1 MKLMYSEE
9 GGFHNF
15 SDDEVESAKKDGWV
29 DGEPIRQKLIAAKRA
44 AAPIAKPVEVA
55 TITVQP
61 EVSAVKR
68 SPGRPRNVVPS
79 VLNDG
84 EI

>member
-1 MKLMYSEE
+1 MALMYSET
-9 GGFHNF
+9 GGFCNF
-15 SDDEVESAKKDGWV
+15 NDDDAEAARKKGWV
-29 DGEPIRQKLIAAKRA
+29 DGEPIRQKLLDAKRA
-44 AAPIAKPVEVA
+44 PKAPIAKPVEVA
-55 TITVQP
+55 TITPQP
-61 EVSAVKR
+61 EVKR

>member
-1 MKLMYSEE
+1 MYSET
-9 GGFHNF
+9 GGFCNF
-15 SDDEVESAKKDGWV
+15 NDDDAEAARKIGWV
-29 DGEPIRQKLIAAKRA
+29 DGEPIRQKLLDAKRK
-44 AAPIAKPVEVA
+44 PVAKPIETV
-55 TITVQP
+55 TITPQP
-61 EVSAVKR
+61 EVKR